1 MSGNMKAEIVVILDR
16 SGSMQTIVDDA
27 IGGFNQFIEE
37 QKKVEGEATVTLIQ
51 FDDRY
56 ETVFDNIP
64 LNEVP
69 KLNRETFVPRGMTAL
84 NDAIGR
90 TISTVSARHTCPECR
105 KNTKTIYA
113 ILTDGGENCSREYAT
128 DRVNSMISHARDE
141 HGCEFIFLAANQDAF
156 ATGSL
161 YGFKTADT
169 FNFTADAEGTQ
180 VAYRNMSVRTTS
192 YRTNGSTTEN
202 TTS

>member
-16 SGSMQTIVDDA
+16 SGSMQSIVDDA
-27 IGGFNQFIEE
+27 IGGFNTFVEE
-37 QKKVEGEATVTLIQ
+37 QKKVEGEATLTLVQ

-64 LNEVP
+64 LSEVP
-69 KLNRETFVPRGMTAL
+69 ELTRETFVPRGMTAL

-90 TISTVSARHTCPECR
+90 TINTVSARHTCPECK

-113 ILTDGGENCSREYAT
+113 ILTDGGENCSREFST
-128 DRVNSMISHARDE
+128 EKTNSMIAHARDE

-156 ATGSL
+156 ATGAL
-161 YGFKTADT
+161 YGFKKSDT

-180 VAYRNMSVRTTS
+180 VAYRQMSVNTTS
-192 YRTNGSTTEN
+192 YRTDK
-202 TTS
+202 